1 MKNIPEKELFNEIK
15 EKIINLNFKK
25 TNLKMIMEDMKQNE
39 NILLYLREVVS
50 ILEIR
55 EKKLKE
61 YNNEN
66 KQPNKITEDLI
77 KIGEKE
83 KI

>member
-1 MKNIPEKELFNEIK
+1 MKNIPEKELFSEIK

>member
-1 MKNIPEKELFNEIK
+1 
-15 EKIINLNFKK
+15 
-25 TNLKMIMEDMKQNE
+25 MKQNE